1 MLEKDVLTV
10 VERVLTD
17 FLTVE
22 TLSGVFLLGLEFS
35 LVESES
41 ESLVRLNL
49 LLPRL
54 GNNFFTAGLS
64 DVSKTIKFA
73 S

>member
-1 MLEKDVLTV
+1 MLENEVLTV

-17 FLTVE
+17 FLTDE
-22 TLSGVFLLGLEFS
+22 TINGVLFLGLEFS
-35 LVESES
+35 FVESES

-64 DVSKTIKFA
+64 DVSNTIKFA